1 MTTPI
6 SSSISTNR
14 QINQTDSISANKAS
28 NSTAT
33 SLHNVQ
39 NGQQASDTEKNLV
52 RAARSNGVSKMK
64 AAHALEHQ
72 NLSTG
77 PGIKSTV
84 TTATA
89 QQVMLGNQ
97 LKASVAQASLTPALK
112 TSQGIAAAPGHGQ
125 TGISSLERNQ
135 TKALLTE
142 LITMID
148 RKEDKKTGA
157 ALSGNIYFT
166 KGSQGNVHLQKVL
179 ASKDTPSVQKKYL
192 ASAESIQARELA
204 GFKLESLFKKAGIE
218 VTDEIRQALPGKTT
232 IGNAAIIKETITNS
246 LTKLSQM
253 EKNEQ
258 SQIFATKKQ
267 TLDALKTDLSGI
279 TWSDTRS
286 VENLFRGN
294 TTGSKMLVGY
304 LGATFTDSAKKCA
317 AAAIKAGNECLKK
330 THSADLAMVAAHQ
343 TLLASLKDVHF
354 TPELNDLAYSMM
366 DLVDEVASEKMSQ
379 DPAKYTKETVSTIA
393 AKAKEKMLSTIMLRT
408 LATELTD
415 ELTLADLSFRRTAE
429 SLSGKA
435 PPPEASFTRIGDK
448 IQKLFNRQSASKT
461 MQGQLEEMKS
471 TSPQYAGFLSD
482 AMQNNLEAFT
492 ALKQLSSDLNYS
504 TN

>member
-1 MTTPI
+1 MTTSIPTN
-6 SSSISTNR
+6 ISTNR
-14 QINQTDSISANKAS
+14 QINLTDSTPANKAS

-33 SLHNVQ
+33 SLHNVK

-64 AAHALEHQ
+64 AADALGRQ
-72 NLSTG
+72 NLSAG
-77 PGIKSTV
+77 PDIKSTV
-84 TTATA
+84 TTATV
-89 QQVMLGNQ
+89 QHVMLGNQ
-97 LKASVAQASLTPALK
+97 VKASMAQASLTPSVK
-112 TSQGIAAAPGHGQ
+112 TNQGIAAAPAREQ
-125 TGISSLERNQ
+125 SGISTLERNQ
-135 TKALLTE
+135 TKAVLTE

-148 RKEDKKTGA
+148 RKADKKTGA
-157 ALSGNIYFT
+157 TLSGNIYFT
-166 KGSQGNVHLQKVL
+166 KGSQGNVNLQKIS
-179 ASKDTPSVQKKYL
+179 ASKDTPSAQQKYL
-192 ASAESIQARELA
+192 VSAESMQARELA
-204 GFKLESLFKKAGIE
+204 GLKLASLFKKAGIE

-232 IGNAAIIKETITNS
+232 IGNVAIIRETITNS

-253 EKNEQ
+253 EKSEQ
-258 SQIFATKKQ
+258 SQIPATKKQ

-343 TLLASLKDVHF
+343 TLLASFKEVHF
-354 TPELNDLAYSMM
+354 TPELNDLAYALM
-366 DLVDEVASEKMSQ
+366 DLVDEVASEKLSQ
-379 DPAKYTKETVSTIA
+379 DPAKYTNETVSTIA

-429 SLSGKA
+429 SLSGKT
-435 PPPEASFTRIGDK
+435 PPPEASFIRIGDK

-461 MQGQLEEMKS
+461 MQGQLDEMKS

-482 AMQNNLEAFT
+482 SMQNNLEAFT
-492 ALKQLSSDLNYS
+492 ALKQLSKDLNS
-504 TN
+504 SAN